1 MFLTEVDAINEAF
14 TQLFTELFKLIG
26 VIFAFAVATGLIWLV
41 IVAAIVTWVVKKVWY
56 AGSNKK
62 EKKNKQANDSDDWLT
77 WAQERQEVRFRNASP
92 PIINTQVK
100 AQKTRKRK
108 PKKRYNQADEG
119 RTWYPT
125 GWTLNENTG
134 KWDPPDYLK

>member
-62 EKKNKQANDSDDWLT
+62 EKKNKL
-77 WAQERQEVRFRNASP
+77 E
-92 PIINTQVK
+92 
-100 AQKTRKRK
+100 
-108 PKKRYNQADEG
+108 
-119 RTWYPT
+119 
-125 GWTLNENTG
+125 TLL
-134 KWDPPDYLK
+134 PL